1 MDEEREV
8 RVGVISD
15 THGLLRSGVF
25 GAFEGVDRV
34 LHAGDVGEP
43 RILTELEVLGP
54 VDAVWGN
61 VDGPEVR
68 RGVPEAVEGRAG
80 GLRFAVVHGHQVRDY
95 DELPGRFPDA
105 GLVVHGHSHVPAAR
119 RVGGALLLNP
129 GSAGPR
135 RMDRPVTVA
144 VLTVRDG
151 EPSVRFLDLESGR
164 PHDPAHG

>member
-1 MDEEREV
+1 MGEEREV

-43 RILTELEVLGP
+43 RILTELQVLGP

-68 RGVPEAVEGRAG
+68 AVTREVVEGEAG
-80 GLRFAVVHGHQVRDY
+80 GTSFALVHGHQVRDY
-95 DELPGRFPDA
+95 AELPDRFPDA
-105 GLVVHGHSHVPAAR
+105 DLVVHGHSHVPALR
-119 RVGGALLLNP
+119 TVGGTLLLNP

-135 RMDRPVTVA
+135 RMDKPVTVA
-144 VLTVRDG
+144 VATVRDG
-151 EPSVRFLDLESGR
+151 DVSVRHLDLESGGTFE
-164 PHDPAHG
+164 PARG